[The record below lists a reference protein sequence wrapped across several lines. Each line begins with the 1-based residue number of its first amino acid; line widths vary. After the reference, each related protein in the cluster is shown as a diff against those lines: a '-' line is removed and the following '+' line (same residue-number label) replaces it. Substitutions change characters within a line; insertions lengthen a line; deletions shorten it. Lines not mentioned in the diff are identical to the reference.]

1 MKALTLNKR
10 RRFITSHGCL
20 HNNPQRPEAFR
31 DSPCVVHHPQGHF
44 GLADDCRKMN
54 VLINLFPIFKSVQ
67 IEMRKCILPVR
78 SRFMVI
84 SLFHQRK
91 GNSTET
97 RDHVVRDGYMTPGR
111 LSEGLW
117 WPASQTGA
125 YLSPHL
131 VVRSLLRV
139 WISYL

>member
-1 MKALTLNKR
+1 M
-10 RRFITSHGCL
+10 
-20 HNNPQRPEAFR
+20 
-31 DSPCVVHHPQGHF
+31 VV
-44 GLADDCRKMN
+44 
-54 VLINLFPIFKSVQ
+54 
-67 IEMRKCILPVR
+67 
-78 SRFMVI
+78 

-131 VVRSLLRV
+131 VVKKFIESLDFVFIKLPLPV
-139 WISYL
+139 FN